1 MKAVR
6 VSMLYLVALLPVPAM
21 ADDDALAQFKG
32 AVGVHPVS
40 NVAGTQNT
48 DGSFPNVTRNVV
60 RGVNPAG
67 QIWVIAKFNA
77 SVSADGQ
84 INADGRGLLLGGG
97 NSVGTRATVAQ
108 VKATLICETVAPFTL
123 RDSDLVALEV
133 DGDFRVN
140 GQLSPWPPEDCSSPA
155 LLIRAAGG
163 QWFAA
168 GLVKQ
173 GDRD

>member
-1 MKAVR
+1 MKKVC
-6 VSMLYLVALLPVPAM
+6 VLVFSLAAMLPVSVM

-32 AVGVHPVS
+32 GVGVHPVS
-40 NVAGTQNT
+40 NVSGTQNA

-77 SVSADGQ
+77 TVSADGHIQ
-84 INADGRGLLLGGG
+84 ADGRGLLLAGG
-97 NSVGTRATVAQ
+97 NSVGTRATVTT

-123 RDSDLVALEV
+123 RDSGLVALEV
-133 DGDFRVN
+133 DGDFRVDD
-140 GQLSPWPPEDCSSPA
+140 QLSPWPPDDCSSPV
-155 LLIRAAGG
+155 LLIRAAAG

-168 GLVKQ
+168 GFPKQ
-173 GDRD
+173 HD